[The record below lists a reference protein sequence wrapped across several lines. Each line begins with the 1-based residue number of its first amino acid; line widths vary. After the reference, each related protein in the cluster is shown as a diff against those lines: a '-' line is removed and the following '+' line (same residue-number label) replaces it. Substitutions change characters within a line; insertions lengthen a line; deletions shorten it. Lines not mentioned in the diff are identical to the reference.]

1 MKKKNQTLINY
12 CQKQMKIKNKN
23 KLWNQLKFNLNKK
36 HNPCLH
42 LKIKKV
48 RKIVKKKKKK
58 QAQILFKMIVNQ

>member
-1 MKKKNQTLINY
+1 
-12 CQKQMKIKNKN
+12 MKIKNKN

-36 HNPCLH
+36 HNPFLH

-58 QAQILFKMIVNQ
+58 KKKEEK